1 MSHNLYLIPTFL
13 GDENPEM
20 LSAHTLKAIYELTYF
35 VVEKER
41 TARRFLKAIK
51 HPIPQDQFVIC
62 ELDKHQGY
70 DNFRSFMDKNIQHYD
85 IGLMSEAGMPC
96 LADPGDKVVKYAH
109 QKGITVK
116 PLSGSSSIILALIA
130 SGFGGQQFVFKGYL
144 SVNEGEKI
152 RQIKTMEKEALK
164 ETQIFMET
172 PYRNN
177 AFLESLIKHL
187 QPDTYLCVACQL
199 ENEEKQQIISQPI
212 SKWKQTS
219 YDFHKEPCVFV
230 MRRF

>member
-1 MSHNLYLIPTFL
+1 MSNSLFLIPTFL
-13 GDENPEM
+13 GDENPEI
-20 LSAHTLKAIYELTYF
+20 LSIHTLKAIYDLSYF

-51 HPIPQDQFVIC
+51 HPTPQDQFVIC

-70 DNFRSFMDKNIQHYD
+70 DNFRGYIDKNAPKNS

-109 QKGITVK
+109 QIGMPVK
-116 PLSGSSSIILALIA
+116 PLTGSSSIILALIA
-130 SGFGGQQFVFKGYL
+130 SGFGGQNFAFKGYL

-152 RQIKTMEKEALK
+152 RQIKNMEKEALK
-164 ETQIFMET
+164 ETQIFIET

-177 AFLESLIKHL
+177 AFLETLIKHL
-187 QPDTYLCVACQL
+187 KTGTYLCVACNI
-199 ENEEKQQIISQPI
+199 ENEEKQQVISQPI